1 MNERFTENATA
12 DIITVEHATG
22 YLSFTP
28 EWLATAPVT
37 NVKAMLKILRE
48 NEYRSGNC
56 EAARRI
62 AEAMPT
68 LGSYARTA
76 GDHKRVKSVQAA
88 WSKYNAAA
96 PENRQDRKAAAVI
109 NRLFKSKSVEN
120 RPDYQA
126 AWIDAATGK
135 MCATDGYRLYRF
147 DRAVSGV
154 EIGTPADPLDPSAA
168 MGGMSDL
175 TPLKPPTA
183 AKLKLHDVLDRQ
195 NKKKSPFDFGPGKP
209 AAAVDFLRDLLRLF
223 PAGKWYYRAA
233 TNPDR
238 RAIYVIDAAGDAL
251 LLPVHKK
258 AEPNPAPVVTL
269 SPEQFAERV
278 ERSALTPEQFAAC
291 VAA

>member
-48 NEYRSGNC
+48 NEYRSG
-56 EAARRI
+56 
-62 AEAMPT
+62 
-68 LGSYARTA
+68 
-76 GDHKRVKSVQAA
+76 
-88 WSKYNAAA
+88 
-96 PENRQDRKAAAVI
+96 RQDRKAAAVI